1 MRPWPIA
8 QSNVCA
14 RPASWP
20 SQARQGLT
28 ATGLPPP
35 QAPVARIGMGVAKY
49 ATSGLMAAC
58 ISMNPVTSVRKEGST
73 SSSAAMTCPPGLT
86 VLYDGSCPL
95 CRREISVYR
104 GAHASQPL
112 NFKDVS
118 DPALVPP
125 TGTGVETLMARF
137 HVQHADGRLE
147 SGARAF
153 IALWALLP
161 GWRWLARL
169 GRLPGMTP
177 LMEWAYQGFL
187 RVRPAFQ
194 ALARR
199 WDRQAEPAVASTLP
213 HDLLRELRTDHA
225 GETGAVMIYR
235 GVLAVTRDPALRA
248 FAEHHLDTE
257 RRHLAQIEL
266 VMPRRERIR
275 LLPLWRV
282 SGWVTGALPACAG
295 PRAVYA
301 TIQTVETF
309 VDRHYADQVRQID
322 ALLGA
327 QPGAEPSEPLTAMVC
342 ELHNLRAVLEE
353 CRLDE
358 VAHRDDAAQRWDGR
372 ASAWLRL
379 WQGMAGRGSAWAVAL
394 CRRL

>member
-1 MRPWPIA
+1 MNPATRA
-8 QSNVCA
+8 QEEDS
-14 RPASWP
+14 
-20 SQARQGLT
+20 T
-28 ATGLPPP
+28 ATST
-35 QAPVARIGMGVAKY
+35 AASTAEST
-49 ATSGLMAAC
+49 AT
-58 ISMNPVTSVRKEGST
+58 
-73 SSSAAMTCPPGLT
+73 TCPSGLT

-104 GAHASQPL
+104 GARASQPL
-112 NFKDVS
+112 SFSDVS
-118 DPALVPP
+118 NPALVPP
-125 TGTGVETLMARF
+125 TGTTVGALMARF

-194 ALARR
+194 SLARR
-199 WDRQAEPAVASTLP
+199 WDRQAAPALASTLP
-213 HDLLRELRTDHA
+213 QELLRELRTDHA

-235 GVLAVTRDPALRA
+235 GVLAVTRDPTLRA

-257 RRHLAQIEL
+257 RRHLAQIEQ
-266 VMPRRERIR
+266 VMPRRERSR

-282 SGWVTGALPACAG
+282 SGWLTGALPACAG

-301 TIQTVETF
+301 TIQAVETF
-309 VDRHYADQVRQID
+309 VDRHYAQQVRQID
-322 ALLGA
+322 TLLSALPDA
-327 QPGAEPSEPLTAMVC
+327 EASEPGASMAG
-342 ELHNLRAVLEE
+342 ELRNLRAVLEE

-358 VAHRDDAAQRWDGR
+358 VSHRDDAARRWDGR
-372 ASAWLRL
+372 ASAGLRL
-379 WQGMAGRGSAWAVAL
+379 WQGLVGHGSAWAVAL

>member
-1 MRPWPIA
+1 M
-8 QSNVCA
+8 
-14 RPASWP
+14 
-20 SQARQGLT
+20 QGLG
-28 ATGLPPP
+28 AAHLPPP
-35 QAPVARIGMGVAKY
+35 HALVARIGMGAPMH
-49 ATSGLMAAC
+49 APSGLMAAWVA
-58 ISMNPVTSVRKEGST
+58 MNPVSNVPEEGST
-73 SSSAAMTCPPGLT
+73 PPSPVTTCPPGLT

-104 GAHASQPL
+104 GAQASQPL
-112 NFKDVS
+112 SFSDVS
-118 DPALVPP
+118 NPALVPP
-125 TGTGVETLMARF
+125 AGTRVEALMARF

-177 LMEWAYQGFL
+177 LMEWAYRGFL

-199 WDRQAEPAVASTLP
+199 WDRQPAAAGASALP
-213 HDLLRELRTDHA
+213 HELLRELRTDHA

-235 GVLAVTRDPALRA
+235 GVLAATRDPALRA

-257 RRHLAQIEL
+257 RRHLTQIEQL
-266 VMPRRERIR
+266 IPERERSR

-282 SGWVTGALPACAG
+282 SGWLTGALPACAG

-301 TIQTVETF
+301 TIQAVETF
-309 VDRHYADQVRQID
+309 VDRHYADQVRLID
-322 ALLGA
+322 TLLSA
-327 QPGAEPSEPLTAMVC
+327 RPGVEPSEPRAAMAR
-342 ELHNLRAVLEE
+342 ELQNLRAVLEQ

-358 VAHRDDAAQRWDGR
+358 VSHRDDAAHRWDGH

-379 WQGMAGRGSAWAVAL
+379 WQGMVGRGSAWAVAL

>member
-1 MRPWPIA
+1 MRRMTP
-8 QSNVCA
+8 
-14 RPASWP
+14 
-20 SQARQGLT
+20 
-28 ATGLPPP
+28 
-35 QAPVARIGMGVAKY
+35 
-49 ATSGLMAAC
+49 ATS
-58 ISMNPVTSVRKEGST
+58 VHEEGST
-73 SSSAAMTCPPGLT
+73 PTGAATTCPPGLT

-104 GAHASQPL
+104 GARASQPL
-112 NFKDVS
+112 SFSDVS
-118 DPALVPP
+118 DPTLVPP
-125 TGTGVETLMARF
+125 TGIGVEALMARF

-169 GRLPGMTP
+169 GRVPGMTP

-199 WDRQAEPAVASTLP
+199 WDRQAAPAVASTLP
-213 HDLLRELRTDHA
+213 HELLRELRTDHA

-257 RRHLAQIEL
+257 RRHLAQIEQ
-266 VMPRRERIR
+266 VMPRRERSR

-301 TIQTVETF
+301 TIQAVETF
-309 VDRHYADQVRQID
+309 VDLHYAQQVRQID
-322 ALLGA
+322 TLLSAL
-327 QPGAEPSEPLTAMVC
+327 PGIEPSERSTSMAR
-342 ELHNLRAVLEE
+342 ELQNLRAVLEQ

-358 VAHRDDAAQRWDGR
+358 VSHRDDAAQRWDGR
-372 ASAWLRL
+372 ASVWLRL
-379 WQGMAGRGSAWAVAL
+379 WQGLVGRGSAWAVAL